1 MGSVMTMEPMNEN
14 DDRSR
19 SARVAEFLKWY
30 RTFEADY
37 DEVVDYLREQ
47 SEFVALD
54 EVDALDEAFDGLV
67 GSLRRNRTRAALAV
81 LDAFETLTGILDR
94 TRRDDDQPRDRGEA
108 P

>member
-1 MGSVMTMEPMNEN
+1 MTMEPMNETE
-14 DDRSR
+14 DGRRSDK
-19 SARVAEFLKWY
+19 VADFLDWY

-47 SEFVALD
+47 DEFVALD
-54 EVDALDEAFDGLV
+54 EIDALDEAFDGLV

-81 LDAFETLTGILDR
+81 LDAFEKLTGILDR
-94 TRRDDDQPRDRGEA
+94 TRRDDDQPGDRGEA